1 MKMTNRKWALVGI
14 PIVLVALGT
23 GGVSIASVLPL
34 AFLVL
39 CPLMML
45 GMHGSSTRHDQE
57 R

>member
-1 MKMTNRKWALVGI
+1 MTNRKWALVGI
-14 PIVLVALGT
+14 PIVLVALVT